1 MEEGTRRECCACG
14 VHTMGYA
21 CGNCGSTEL
30 ALVLESRGRVDRSG
44 RRSRELRIVP
54 DPSRER
60 ASNVLPLLRR
70 P

>member
-1 MEEGTRRECCACG
+1 
-14 VHTMGYA
+14 MGYA